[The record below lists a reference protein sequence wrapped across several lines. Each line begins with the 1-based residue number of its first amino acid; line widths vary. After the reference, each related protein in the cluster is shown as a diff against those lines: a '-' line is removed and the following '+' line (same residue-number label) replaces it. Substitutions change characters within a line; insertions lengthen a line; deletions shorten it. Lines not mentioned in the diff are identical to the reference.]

1 MIQLQNITVQ
11 YGQMI
16 ALHPTS
22 LTFQQGQFSVL
33 LGASGAGKS
42 TMLRCLNL
50 MQKPTSGNINIAMLG
65 SLSDKKYCKSIV
77 GVLA

>member
-42 TMLRCLNL
+42 TMLR
-50 MQKPTSGNINIAMLG
+50 
-65 SLSDKKYCKSIV
+65 
-77 GVLA
+77 VLT